1 MLALVLA
8 LSVGQID
15 QPLDQPPAPVEQPVD
30 AALKPTAFKPPDVA
44 QRSVLSGLAGI
55 AGAGVALG
63 LTLGFAAG
71 NAQFDTKFSTA
82 ALGAILV
89 TGGAF
94 TVHQMLGGRGEITL
108 ALLGAI
114 VGMGL
119 GALVANLAD
128 QSVPLV
134 PILTAVI
141 GSVPA
146 AALTVLSLEG
156 TTPLPRQPVRIS
168 MLPSGILV
176 TF

>member
-1 MLALVLA
+1 MLALVLV
-8 LSVGQID
+8 LSLGQVD
-15 QPLDQPPAPVEQPVD
+15 QPLEPPPPPD
-30 AALKPTAFKPPDVA
+30 SPAALTPPRPYKPPDVA

-55 AGAGVALG
+55 AGAGAALG
-63 LTLGFAAG
+63 LTLAFAQG

-94 TVHQMLGGRGEITL
+94 TVHEMLGGRGEITL

-119 GALVANLAD
+119 GALVANLVD

-156 TTPLPRQPVRIS
+156 TTPLPRAPVRVA
-168 MLPSGILV
+168 MVPNGVLV